1 MCNRFI
7 TGTCY
12 QPVNDDEFGLRAG
25 GSAQVFQYG
34 EAILISPVVEYL
46 TNDEDGYILLLRRLW
61 FKEVMA
67 LVIKCR

>member
-1 MCNRFI
+1 MRNRFI